1 MRKAGA
7 QLDATGRC
15 HEPAGLMY
23 LDRGC
28 RRSRGALFK
37 LPTAGVLPFV
47 WKAPKSS
54 FLGIFVRAE
63 PQSAGQEA
71 IDFAAGCSRGKKG
84 CTARS

>member
-7 QLDATGRC
+7 QLNATGCC
-15 HEPAGLMY
+15 HEPTELMY
-23 LDRGC
+23 LDLGR

-47 WKAPKSS
+47 RKAPKSS
-54 FLGIFVRAE
+54 FLGIFIRAG
-63 PQSAGQEA
+63 PQSARQEA
-71 IDFAAGCSRGKKG
+71 IDFAAGCSRSKKG